1 MRPFDQTMLTAMI
14 ESLIENPILL
24 IPLLLIT
31 GVVLFAVLKRLLK
44 LLAIVVIAGTLYVL
58 LVNYVG

>member
-1 MRPFDQTMLTAMI
+1 MLTAMI
-14 ESLIENPILL
+14 ESLIENPTLL
-24 IPLLLIT
+24 IPLLLII

-58 LVNYVG
+58 LVNYIG